1 MKTLYLDIFSGISG
15 DMLLGALIDLGVT
28 TLDLQQGL
36 ARLGLDGYEL
46 QVERRQKA
54 GIEGVKLDVL
64 LTHDHAHDHAGSH
77 DHAHD
82 HAHSHDER
90 EHDHDHAHS
99 HADAPGET
107 AHTHDGNRNF
117 TEIRALIQASTLS
130 PWVKEKSI
138 AVFQR
143 VAVAEGKIH
152 GLPPEQVHFHEVGA
166 VDSIVDIVGACIAL
180 ESLGRPRVL
189 AAAVVEGTG
198 WVRCAHG
205 RIPVPAPATLEILGA
220 RGVPVTQCEEP
231 HELVTPTGAA
241 LLAEFA
247 ESFGPLRGFTPRRIG
262 YGLGTR
268 DNRTR
273 PNVLR
278 AVLGETGD
286 AGAGTSARDWETDTI
301 AVLETN
307 LDDCPAEVLGHFVER
322 ALTTGA
328 LDVFHTPVQMK
339 KNRPGVLLTVLCAAA
354 EADRFAEQMLR
365 ETSAFGVRRTL
376 AERRKLRRRFVPVA
390 TPWGEVRVK
399 LGELNGAVV
408 QAAPEF
414 EDCRRLA
421 EASGVALKEIYAA
434 ATAAVKA

>member
-143 VAVAEGKIH
+143 VAVA
-152 GLPPEQVHFHEVGA
+152 
-166 VDSIVDIVGACIAL
+166 
-180 ESLGRPRVL
+180 
-189 AAAVVEGTG
+189 
-198 WVRCAHG
+198 
-205 RIPVPAPATLEILGA
+205 
-220 RGVPVTQCEEP
+220 
-231 HELVTPTGAA
+231 
-241 LLAEFA
+241 
-247 ESFGPLRGFTPRRIG
+247 
-262 YGLGTR
+262 
-268 DNRTR
+268 
-273 PNVLR
+273 
-278 AVLGETGD
+278 
-286 AGAGTSARDWETDTI
+286 
-301 AVLETN
+301 
-307 LDDCPAEVLGHFVER
+307 
-322 ALTTGA
+322 
-328 LDVFHTPVQMK
+328 
-339 KNRPGVLLTVLCAAA
+339 
-354 EADRFAEQMLR
+354 
-365 ETSAFGVRRTL
+365 
-376 AERRKLRRRFVPVA
+376 
-390 TPWGEVRVK
+390 
-399 LGELNGAVV
+399 
-408 QAAPEF
+408 
-414 EDCRRLA
+414 
-421 EASGVALKEIYAA
+421 
-434 ATAAVKA
+434 